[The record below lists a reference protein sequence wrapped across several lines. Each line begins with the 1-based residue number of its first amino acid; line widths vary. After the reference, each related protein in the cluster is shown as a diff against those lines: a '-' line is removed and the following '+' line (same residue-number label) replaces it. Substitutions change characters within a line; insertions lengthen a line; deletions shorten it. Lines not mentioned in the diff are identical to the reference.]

1 MIKISTNK
9 KNSIYSMK
17 LKYNK
22 NKINF
27 IKNIITTSYNRTD
40 LQKLNLKLLGEID
53 RQ

>member
-1 MIKISTNK
+1 
-9 KNSIYSMK
+9 MK

-27 IKNIITTSYNRTD
+27 KAQKNKIKFIKNISTTSYNRTD